1 MKKTLLAGLF
11 SVGLLSAASTSAAS
25 NWSIHFNAGISQY
38 DEDDGIMLDD
48 DSDTAFSAGLAYEL
62 NDSLSI
68 EAAYN
73 DFGAAVVR
81 GIDLDFS
88 SISLA
93 LIGKQPLSEKFAL
106 TGKIGVERLEGES
119 SFNIDTTF
127 FSANF
132 SIEEE
137 ETEAFAGIGLDYAFN
152 PSITLRSN
160 LDFHDSGD
168 IIVFSSGL
176 KYNF

>member
-11 SVGLLSAASTSAAS
+11 SVSLLGATSVSATS

-38 DEDDGIMLDD
+38 DEDDNIMLDD
-48 DSDTAFSAGLAYEL
+48 DSDTTFSAGLAYAL
-62 NDSLSI
+62 SDSLSI

-81 GIDLDFS
+81 DIDLDFS

-93 LIGKQPLSEKFAL
+93 LIGKQPLSEKWAL

-137 ETEAFAGIGLDYAFN
+137 ATEAFAGIGLDYRLN

-168 IIVFSSGL
+168 IIVLTSGL
-176 KYNF
+176 KYSF